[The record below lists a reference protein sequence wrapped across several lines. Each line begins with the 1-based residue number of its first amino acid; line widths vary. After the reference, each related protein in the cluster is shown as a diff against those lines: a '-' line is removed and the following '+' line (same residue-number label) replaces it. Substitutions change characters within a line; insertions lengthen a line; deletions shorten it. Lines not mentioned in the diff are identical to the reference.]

1 MTAAT
6 KTQRD
11 LYEAAVIERLK
22 ETGFLE
28 IEIRT
33 ESLLRCG
40 EGYQDEVINAGW
52 HYWNAAL
59 SAAEPVKP
67 YGYVYESTVRY
78 FDGRSPQRKVEFS
91 YTKKNI
97 SDDDIEEFEIS
108 ETAVYSALSAQV
120 QDVAGMKHVGWRW
133 KHADTPEEGHWHYEG
148 GTEKPDP
155 GFRPA
160 YAELVTFEK
169 VYAPVAP
176 ATPDIAALEAQL
188 KHLITTRKNKAALAA
203 FDNDTRMWFVAQ
215 LTGTASGRVPLTEIE
230 ALVARHLPPAVDEA
244 PVN

>member
-1 MTAAT
+1 M
-6 KTQRD
+6 
-11 LYEAAVIERLK
+11 YEAAVIERLK
-22 ETGFLE
+22 ESGFLE

-33 ESLLRCG
+33 ESLMRCG
-40 EGYQDEVINAGW
+40 DGYQDEVINAGW

-59 SAAEPVKP
+59 SA
-67 YGYVYESTVRY
+67 R
-78 FDGRSPQRKVEFS
+78 
-91 YTKKNI
+91 
-97 SDDDIEEFEIS
+97 
-108 ETAVYSALSAQV
+108 V

-169 VYAPVAP
+169 VYAPAAP
-176 ATPDIAALEAQL
+176 AKADIAALEAQL

-203 FDNDTRMWFVAQ
+203 FDNDTRMWFIAQ
-215 LTGTASGRVPLTEIE
+215 LTGTASGRVPLTDIE
-230 ALVARHLPPAVDEA
+230 ALVARHLPPATDTA
-244 PVN
+244 PLN

>member
-22 ETGFLE
+22 ESGFIEL
-28 IEIRT
+28 EIRT

-67 YGYVYESTVRY
+67 FGYVYESTVRY
-78 FDGRSPQRKVEFS
+78 FDGRSPQH
-91 YTKKNI
+91 
-97 SDDDIEEFEIS
+97 IEEFEIS

-120 QDVAGMKHVGWRW
+120 QDVAGWQPPQDCDGKEQLAFETWAASNRYDMHEHPLHYLFMDPKTNAARQGWKAALQYVR
-133 KHADTPEEGHWHYEG
+133 DE
-148 GTEKPDP
+148 
-155 GFRPA
+155 FPA
-160 YAELVTFEK
+160 
-169 VYAPVAP
+169 AP
-176 ATPDIAALEAQL
+176 AKQDIAALETQL

-230 ALVARHLPPAVDEA
+230 ALVARHLPPAVDDA